1 MFLETLLCENG
12 VLHHADYHQLRL
24 DTTLRHF
31 NVSRTYDL
39 KTLIIPPTEG
49 VYKCRFLYDAHRCEI
64 RFHPYLPKRIHS
76 LKLIHADTI
85 DYPFKYADRHQ
96 LNALY
101 EQRGECDDIVIVR
114 NGSLTDTTIAN
125 IALYDGTQWLTPKNP
140 LLAGTTRARL
150 IDEGI
155 IFPASLRVSDILHA
169 QKIAIFNALMGFVEV
184 ENGIIVHN

>member
-1 MFLETLLCENG
+1 MFVETLLCENG
-12 VLHHADYHQLRL
+12 VLHHPRYHQRRL
-24 DTTLRHF
+24 DATLRHF

-39 KTLIIPPTEG
+39 ENLITPPAEG

-64 RFHPYLPKRIHS
+64 QFHPYLPKRIRS
-76 LKLIHADTI
+76 LKLIHADTL

-96 LNALY
+96 LNTLY

-114 NGSLTDTTIAN
+114 NGCLTDTTIAN
-125 IALYDGTQWLTPKNP
+125 IAIHDGTQWVTPIIP

-150 IDEGI
+150 IDEGFLI
-155 IFPASLRVSDILHA
+155 PAPLRESDILHA

-184 ENGIIVHN
+184 ENGIIVHS